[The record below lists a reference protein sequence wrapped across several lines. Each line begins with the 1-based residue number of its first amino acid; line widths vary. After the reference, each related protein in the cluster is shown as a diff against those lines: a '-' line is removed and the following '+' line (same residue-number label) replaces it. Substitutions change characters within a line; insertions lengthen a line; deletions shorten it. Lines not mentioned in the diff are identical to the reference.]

1 MLWGLVAMLAIGFIL
16 TNNTTLSWD
25 YVTTK
30 RLLRL
35 AAMVVGAIC
44 VTCSAI
50 MFQTLVGN
58 RILTPAIMGY
68 EAVYLFWQSLLLLLM
83 GTQGIA
89 MLGVSGNF
97 IISAILMLLYSWLI
111 HHWLFKRSKN
121 DVYLLLLLG
130 LVLSMVIGTF
140 SQFIQLRINP
150 AEFMVFQGLSF
161 ASFNRV
167 QPETLLYA
175 VLALLIVAIAMYKT
189 RHVLDVMA
197 RAGTVNRTGYSS
209 CAIYAFYLALI
220 AILVATSTSLIGP
233 VAFMGI
239 FIANLTYALV
249 SQHKHSLLFIV
260 GCGIAL
266 LLFLI
271 AQLLVEHVF
280 NYKTTVS
287 ILINLVCGLYFLL
300 LMIRTRGMT

>member
-1 MLWGLVAMLAIGFIL
+1 MKIKIGMLWGLVAMLAIGFIL

-197 RAGTVNRTGYSS
+197 LGGNSQSHWVFIMRNICVLPCPDCDFSGDFHQFDWACCLYGHLYCQSDLCTGEP
-209 CAIYAFYLALI
+209 A
-220 AILVATSTSLIGP
+220 
-233 VAFMGI
+233 
-239 FIANLTYALV
+239 
-249 SQHKHSLLFIV
+249 
-260 GCGIAL
+260 
-266 LLFLI
+266 
-271 AQLLVEHVF
+271 
-280 NYKTTVS
+280 
-287 ILINLVCGLYFLL
+287 
-300 LMIRTRGMT
+300 